1 MKHGGACAGAADDPD
16 VRGAEADDA
25 REGRAVEGGDDGLGP
40 GGPVVV
46 PDGRADVGPADAPDV
61 VGRAPPDAVDSGGFT
76 RSKTTESSKTA
87 TAERIAQGEACLT
100 NRRDRATN
108 ASMWRIEWKRR
119 TARWQ
124 IENVLLFGS
133 DEERQA
139 VREAIE
145 ACGVDI
151 LSLDAATEGELTAAL
166 ESLKK

>member
-1 MKHGGACAGAADDPD
+1 M
-16 VRGAEADDA
+16 AE
-25 REGRAVEGGDDGLGP
+25 
-40 GGPVVV
+40 
-46 PDGRADVGPADAPDV
+46 
-61 VGRAPPDAVDSGGFT
+61 
-76 RSKTTESSKTA
+76 
-87 TAERIAQGEACLT
+87 QGEACLT
-100 NRRDRATN
+100 NRRDRSTN

-145 ACGVDI
+145 ACGIDI

-166 ESLKK
+166 ESLKKSAAKRGNCAGGPEVPEVFAVILMADNPNSEQRVGG

>member
-1 MKHGGACAGAADDPD
+1 VAVNSFDAADSWGKH
-16 VRGAEADDA
+16 VN
-25 REGRAVEGGDDGLGP
+25 
-40 GGPVVV
+40 
-46 PDGRADVGPADAPDV
+46 RADAMRGWLTAVLGRGPLQGAITGVDAGNIMRSF
-61 VGRAPPDAVDSGGFT
+61 VGRVVDM
-76 RSKTTESSKTA
+76 
-87 TAERIAQGEACLT
+87 AEQGEACLT

-124 IENVLLFGS
+124 IGNVLLFGS

-145 ACGVDI
+145 ACGIDI

-166 ESLKK
+166 GKFEKVSRKTWKPPEVRRSRRSLPSS

>member
-1 MKHGGACAGAADDPD
+1 MRGWLTAVLGRGLLQGAITGVDAGNIM
-16 VRGAEADDA
+16 RSF
-25 REGRAVEGGDDGLGP
+25 
-40 GGPVVV
+40 
-46 PDGRADVGPADAPDV
+46 
-61 VGRAPPDAVDSGGFT
+61 VGRVVDM
-76 RSKTTESSKTA
+76 
-87 TAERIAQGEACLT
+87 AEQGEACLT

-145 ACGVDI
+145 ACGIDI
-151 LSLDAATEGELTAAL
+151 LSLDAATEGQLTAAL
-166 ESLKK
+166 ESLKKSAAKRGNRAGGPEVPEVFAVILMAAIQIPNSEWEDSAVKRNKFERS